1 MNDGIDRP
9 VQAAV
14 DDRMWGSDVVADTLR
29 ALGIAYVA
37 LNPGASFR
45 GLHDSLVNRL
55 GNRAPQMLLC
65 LHENAAVALAHG
77 YAKASGR
84 PMAAI
89 LHSNVGLL
97 NGAMGVF
104 NAWADRVP
112 MLVIGATGPV
122 DAAQRRPWIDWL
134 HTMQDQGALLRGYV
148 KWDAQPAS
156 AEAAV
161 EALLRAAQI
170 MDRAPRGPVY
180 VNLDA
185 AMQERLLARP
195 VTVPDPARYAPPPP
209 VAPNPAL
216 LERAA
221 ALLDGA
227 VRPVMLIGRG
237 TTAAGWPARV
247 ALAEALGAAV
257 ITDLKQPACFPT
269 LHPLHT
275 GAPGF
280 TLAMAAEAAL
290 RAADV
295 VLALDW
301 VDLAGTLRAAR
312 ATGQVIHVSP
322 DQRSHN
328 GFAMDHQALP
338 PADLFFDNE
347 PDAFVAA
354 LLPMLPPGPALPD
367 RVTDAANYTAL
378 DTARLGAE
386 LRDALGARPAALLRV
401 PLGWDA
407 AAWPFA
413 APGDYLGY
421 DGGGGI
427 GSGPGMVVGAALA
440 MRDAGDPRLPVAV
453 TGDGDALM
461 GLQALWTAARH
472 RVPLLLVIANN
483 QSFYNDEVH
492 QERVARERG
501 RPIANKGIGQ
511 SIRDPDPDLATLA
524 RGLGCIGIGPAIGL
538 EAWRAALAEG
548 VARVAAGETVVVDI
562 RVLPGY
568 TPSVTRVIDP

>member
-1 MNDGIDRP
+1 MNDAIDLP
-9 VQAAV
+9 VEAAY
-14 DDRMWGSDVVADTLR
+14 DNRLWGSDVVADALR
-29 ALGIAYVA
+29 ALGIPYVA

-104 NAWADRVP
+104 NAWADRAP
-112 MLVIGATGPV
+112 ILVIGATGPV

-180 VNLDA
+180 INLDA
-185 AMQERLLARP
+185 AMQERELTRAVP
-195 VTVPDPARYAPPPP
+195 VPDTARYAPPPP
-209 VAPNPAL
+209 VAPNAGL
-216 LERAA
+216 LARAA
-221 ALLDGA
+221 TLLRSA
-227 VRPVMLIGRG
+227 ARPAMLIGRG

-269 LHPLHT
+269 LHPLHV

-280 TLAMAAEAAL
+280 TLAPAAEAAL

-312 ATGQVIHVSP
+312 ATGQVVNVSP
-322 DQRSHN
+322 DQRGHN

-347 PDAFVAA
+347 PDAFVDA
-354 LLPMLPPGPALPD
+354 LLPLLTPGAMQPL
-367 RVTDAANYTAL
+367 REEAAPSYTAL

-386 LRDALGARPAALLRV
+386 LRLALSGRAAALLRV

-407 AAWPFA
+407 AAWPLA

-440 MRDAGDPRLPVAV
+440 LRDAGDPRLPVAV

-472 RVPLLLVIANN
+472 RVALLLVIANN

-501 RPIANKGIGQ
+501 RPVANKWIGQ
-511 SIRDPDPDLATLA
+511 AIRDPDPDFATLA
-524 RGLGCIGIGPAIGL
+524 RGLGCVGIGPAIGL
-538 EAWRAALAEG
+538 DAWRAALAEG
-548 VARVAAGETVVVDI
+548 VARVAAGKTVVVDV

-568 TPSVTRVIDP
+568 TPSVARIIDD

>member
-1 MNDGIDRP
+1 MNDAIDLP
-9 VQAAV
+9 VEAAS
-14 DDRMWGSDVVADTLR
+14 DNRLWGSDVVADTLR
-29 ALGIAYVA
+29 ALGIPYVA

-104 NAWADRVP
+104 NAWADRAP
-112 MLVIGATGPV
+112 ILVIGATGPV

-180 VNLDA
+180 INLDA
-185 AMQERLLARP
+185 AMQERALTSP
-195 VTVPDPARYAPPPP
+195 VSVPDIARYAPPPP
-209 VAPNPAL
+209 VAPNPGL
-216 LERAA
+216 LAQAA
-221 ALLDGA
+221 TLLRGA
-227 VRPVMLIGRG
+227 ARPAMLIGRG

-269 LHPLHT
+269 LHPLHA

-280 TLAMAAEAAL
+280 TLAPAAEAAL

-312 ATGQVIHVSP
+312 ATGQVVTVSP
-322 DQRSHN
+322 DQRGHN

-347 PDAFVAA
+347 PDAFVDA
-354 LLPMLPPGPALPD
+354 LLPLLTPGAMQLLRD
-367 RVTDAANYTAL
+367 EAAPSYTAL

-386 LRDALGARPAALLRV
+386 LRLALAGRAAALLRV

-407 AAWPFA
+407 AAWPLA

-440 MRDAGDPRLPVAV
+440 LRDAGDPRLPVAV

-472 RVPLLLVIANN
+472 RVALLLVIANN

-501 RPIANKGIGQ
+501 RPVANKWIGQ
-511 SIRDPDPDLATLA
+511 AIRDPDPDFATLA
-524 RGLGCIGIGPAIGL
+524 RGLGCVGIGPAIGL
-538 EAWRAALAEG
+538 DAWRAALAEG
-548 VARVAAGETVVVDI
+548 VARVAAGETVVVDV

-568 TPSVTRVIDP
+568 TPSVARVIDD